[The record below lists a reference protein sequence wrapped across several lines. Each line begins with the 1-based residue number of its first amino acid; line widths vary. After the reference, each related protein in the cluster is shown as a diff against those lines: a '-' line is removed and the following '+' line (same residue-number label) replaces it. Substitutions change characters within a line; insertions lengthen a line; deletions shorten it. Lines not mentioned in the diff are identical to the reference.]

1 MITQTIVENY
11 YKLCNQFFKRFYKE
25 LDWEDKDYFDDE
37 IITYQG
43 YPHMVNIWDMY
54 LSIEDLRMCEQYQ
67 IPMQTLID
75 WYRKRLEEDLKINLY
90 NYFITH
96 DKLQTS

>member
-25 LDWEDKDYFDDE
+25 LDWEDREYFDDE
-37 IITYQG
+37 IITYQW

-54 LSIEDLRMCEQYQ
+54 LWIEDIRMCEEYK
-67 IPMQTLID
+67 IPIQTLIN
-75 WYRKRLEEDLKINLY
+75 WYRKRLDEELKINLY
-90 NYFITH
+90 NYHHTNEN
-96 DKLQTS
+96 